1 MEILHRVSSSIWLWR
16 IMFFLMAFIAL
27 GIYVKRPTKTVI
39 SREYIYL
46 YYDYPSDAQP
56 KTQTRW
62 M

>member
-1 MEILHRVSSSIWLWR
+1 
-16 IMFFLMAFIAL
+16 MAFIAL